1 MEKQELQK
9 KKLDFVD
16 KSVKFHINE
25 LVAEA
30 DKYTRSMNEDYE
42 YFFRWYA
49 EDMYK
54 VQLELSEYRKLN
66 AVVNTEDVV
75 ATETY
80 LRNKIRN
87 FTDDLLGGS
96 LRLCSTSATHSLAH
110 TFAVEVKQRLRER
123 FASLLDRFE
132 NE

>member
-1 MEKQELQK
+1 MEKQELLK
-9 KKLDFVD
+9 KKLDFVAR
-16 KSVKFHINE
+16 SVKFHIQE
-25 LVAEA
+25 LVVEA
-30 DKYTRSMNEDYE
+30 DKYTKSMNEDYE

-66 AVVNTEDVV
+66 AVVNTEDIV
-75 ATETY
+75 ATGTY
-80 LRNKIRN
+80 LRNKIQN

-96 LRLCSTSATHSLAH
+96 LRLCSTSATTSLAH
-110 TFAVEVKQRLRER
+110 TFATEVKQRLRER
-123 FASLLDRFE
+123 FDGLLDRIV

>member
-1 MEKQELQK
+1 MEKRELSK
-9 KKLDFVD
+9 KKLDFVA
-16 KSVKFHINE
+16 KSVKFHIHE
-25 LVAEA
+25 LEAEA
-30 DKYTRSMNEDYE
+30 DKYTMSMNEDYE

-96 LRLCSTSATHSLAH
+96 LRLCSTSATTSLAH
-110 TFAVEVKQRLRER
+110 TFAVEVKQRMRER
-123 FASLLDRFE
+123 FAGLLDRFE